1 MIALLVAALSA
12 AGFWFAH
19 GLVDAWPLAW
29 IAPIPVLWLAYGKA
43 KGWRLAVAAFA
54 AYLVG
59 QMGGLG
65 VYWSDAGPILLVMA
79 AVPALAFTAAVM
91 LARLAYRR
99 LPAMAAVLAFPAI
112 WIAWEWG
119 FSLISPNG
127 TFGSWAYS
135 QVGAPILI
143 QSASLFGLWALG
155 FLIALVASALAMA
168 ARGKTSPLILA
179 GVLFAANLG
188 FGAWRL
194 NLPQGPAQPIGLAA
208 KGPTRD
214 AAPETAARQ
223 AAEARRLATQGART
237 IVFQEKESAFK
248 AVDRDRILAPLIAAA
263 RETGAT
269 LVVGYDVH
277 DGAKRFNTAY
287 VITPDGKIATYVKRH
302 HVPGLESMFTP
313 GRGPGLLGHSRAVVI
328 CKDMDFARTLRAD
341 AMAGRAA
348 RDMDG
353 GVRLMLV
360 PAWDFGAD
368 GWAHGR
374 MAIWRGVEGGYA
386 VARSAADGLLTL
398 SDSRGRIVAR
408 GRAGQGDYAA
418 VTGDLPQGDGPTPY
432 LGLGDVFAWLSTALG
447 ALLVLWSVV
456 ARKRG

>member
-1 MIALLVAALSA
+1 MIALLAALLSA

-19 GLVDAWPLAW
+19 GLADAWPLAW
-29 IAPIPVLWLAYGKA
+29 IAPIPVLWLAFGEA
-43 KGWRLAVAAFA
+43 KGWRVAMAAFA
-54 AYLVG
+54 AYLIG

-99 LPAMAAVLAFPAI
+99 LPPLAAVLAFPSI

-127 TFGSWAYS
+127 SFGSWAYS
-135 QVGAPILI
+135 QVGAPMLI

-155 FLIALVASALAMA
+155 FLIALVASAAAMA

-214 AAPETAARQ
+214 DAPETARRQ
-223 AAEARRLATQGART
+223 SAEARRLVALGART
-237 IVFQEKESAFK
+237 VVFQEKESAFK
-248 AVDRDRILAPLIAAA
+248 AADRDMVLAPLAAAA

-277 DGAKRFNTAY
+277 DGTKRFNTAY
-287 VITPDGKIATYVKRH
+287 VITPDGRVATYVKRH

-313 GRGPGLLGHSRAVVI
+313 GPGPGLLGRGRAVVI

-341 AMAGRAA
+341 AIAGRA
-348 RDMDG
+348 DG

-398 SDSRGRIVAR
+398 SDSRGRVVAR
-408 GRAGQGDYAA
+408 GAAGLGDYAA
-418 VTGDLPQGDGPTPY
+418 VTGELPLGDGPTPY
-432 LGLGDVFAWLSTALG
+432 LSLGDVFAWLSAALG
-447 ALLVLWSVV
+447 AVLVLWAAV
-456 ARKRG
+456 ARKKG